1 MDSQEIVQAI
11 EQVQHPEIK
20 NTLVELG
27 MVQDIKVDGEQVSLR
42 LVLPFLGIPAAV
54 RDRAEAQLQEFL
66 QQTEVSVDVVDYRR
80 HIGQFASAS
89 GVAAVLAAEIVAS
102 GTVPAGLTGSGQDTV
117 CSGSVLILGLGRY
130 ITAMECGR
138 S

>member
-54 RDRAEAQLQEFL
+54 RDYMIEALRQAVSDKGASL
-66 QQTEVSVDVVDYRR
+66 EVS
-80 HIGQFASAS
+80 
-89 GVAAVLAAEIVAS
+89 
-102 GTVPAGLTGSGQDTV
+102 
-117 CSGSVLILGLGRY
+117 LGEMTPDERERFFHLEQKNW
-130 ITAMECGR
+130 IA
-138 S
+138 